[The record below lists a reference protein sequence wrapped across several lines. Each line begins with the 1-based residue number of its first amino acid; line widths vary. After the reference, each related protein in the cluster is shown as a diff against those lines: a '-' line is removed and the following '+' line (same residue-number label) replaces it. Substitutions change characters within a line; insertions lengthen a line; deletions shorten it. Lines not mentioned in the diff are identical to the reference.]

1 MHWRAQTASQCLQ
14 GSMRPQYTYITINIG
29 YNSQNSIKMDIC
41 SSLSK
46 FGAQQEMAGV
56 SIHNP
61 AEERHSPPVPVCY
74 WFLLKGMRKRREGEM
89 VWGEQAPVSLYS
101 RLQPDSQLFFLF
113 FLKKR
118 GMTERKRRNWS
129 QELKKRYF
137 LSTDGKTP
145 VKS

>member
-113 FLKKR
+113 FKKKEGDDR
-118 GMTERKRRNWS
+118 E
-129 QELKKRYF
+129 KKEKLISRVK
-137 LSTDGKTP
+137 KTLFS
-145 VKS
+145 KH